1 MFKFFEMAYI
11 ISLALIYMGL
21 VVTLGMVIGMLQ
33 IFGLNKN

>member
-1 MFKFFEMAYI
+1 MFRFFEMAYI
-11 ISLALIYMGL
+11 ILLALIYMGL